1 MEALSERGLRVP
13 EDYSLC
19 GLDDMFPSSLP
30 GVRLTTIDRH
40 PIEIGASSLDL
51 LWQRITSPALPTL
64 THVTRVEYLST
75 LIDRGSC
82 ASPRTRTQNRAG
94 RRMNRGTQ
102 IMDTIKI
109 NSGKTLMVAHRGMSG
124 IEKENTFAAFV
135 AAGNRNHYGIETDV
149 HVTVDGKFVCI
160 HDDTTGRVAIDNL
173 VVEESTFDTLRNLLL
188 TDVDGKKGR
197 TDLRIPTLQE
207 YIQICKKYGKVAVLE
222 LKNHF
227 TPENVMRIV
236 DVIKGEGYLEH
247 VIFISFDYENMLT
260 IRRLLPDQPAQFLTK
275 EIDDALIEKLEK
287 DHLDLDVKHVALT
300 KEMIETLHAH
310 NIVVNCWTVDDP
322 ARAEE
327 LVSWG
332 VDYITSNILQAGGAR

>member
-1 MEALSERGLRVP
+1 
-13 EDYSLC
+13 
-19 GLDDMFPSSLP
+19 
-30 GVRLTTIDRH
+30 
-40 PIEIGASSLDL
+40 
-51 LWQRITSPALPTL
+51 
-64 THVTRVEYLST
+64 
-75 LIDRGSC
+75 
-82 ASPRTRTQNRAG
+82 
-94 RRMNRGTQ
+94 
-102 IMDTIKI
+102 MDTIKI
-109 NSGKTLMVAHRGMSG
+109 NAGKTLMVAHRGVSG
-124 IEKENTFAAFV
+124 IEKENTHAAFV
-135 AAGNRNHYGIETDV
+135 AAGNRSHYGIETDV
-149 HVTVDGKFVCI
+149 HRTLDGKYVCF

-207 YIQICKKYGKVAVLE
+207 YIQICKKYDKVAVLE

-227 TPENVMRIV
+227 PEE
-236 DVIKGEGYLEH
+236 DVIRIIEIIQQEGYLSN
-247 VIFISFDYENMLT
+247 VIFISFDFENMLT
-260 IRRLLPDQPAQFLTK
+260 IRRLLPKQRAQYLTK

-332 VDYITSNILQAGGAR
+332 VDYITSNILQQG

>member
-1 MEALSERGLRVP
+1 
-13 EDYSLC
+13 
-19 GLDDMFPSSLP
+19 
-30 GVRLTTIDRH
+30 
-40 PIEIGASSLDL
+40 
-51 LWQRITSPALPTL
+51 
-64 THVTRVEYLST
+64 
-75 LIDRGSC
+75 
-82 ASPRTRTQNRAG
+82 
-94 RRMNRGTQ
+94 
-102 IMDTIKI
+102 MDTIKI

-227 TPENVMRIV
+227 PEE
-236 DVIKGEGYLEH
+236 DVIRIIEIIQQEGYLSN
-247 VIFISFDYENMLT
+247 VIFISFDFENMLT
-260 IRRLLPDQPAQFLTK
+260 IRRLLPKQRAQYLTVK
-275 EIDDALIEKLEK
+275 YSEELVEQLVNER
-287 DHLDLDVKHVALT
+287 LDLDILHEALT
-300 KEMIETLHAH
+300 KENIEYMHSRG
-310 NIVVNCWTVDDP
+310 IVINCWTVDDP
-322 ARAEE
+322 ARGEE
-327 LVSWG
+327 LASWG
-332 VDYITSNILQAGGAR
+332 VDFITSNILEAGSAR